1 MSSRLASHSLSLS
14 TQRRVGPSRWLSLAG
29 EARVSARARGILEAL
44 PWRQA
49 EARPSNGTSKAR
61 YAFGGAGGVQ
71 MSRKLHRFPH
81 CWPTLVSDTCLVLG
95 GCVLIFSVLYL
106 INWIVMIGYSYCLLR
121 SFWSFLDSWCCAN
134 VLCTR
139 HEGLFFRHPPPPRS
153 KHPHKTPNRA
163 QPAPPQPERHP
174 RQGGWGEQDQPRA
187 AGLFFGKGPK

>member
-1 MSSRLASHSLSLS
+1 MSNRLASHSLSLS

-106 INWIVMIGYSYCLLR
+106 INGIVMIGYWLLLR
-121 SFWSFLDSWCCAN
+121 SRLRSLFGLWTL
-134 VLCTR
+134 VLCQCAVHAT
-139 HEGLFFRHPPPPRS
+139 
-153 KHPHKTPNRA
+153 
-163 QPAPPQPERHP
+163 
-174 RQGGWGEQDQPRA
+174 
-187 AGLFFGKGPK
+187 

>member
-106 INWIVMIGYSYCLLR
+106 INWIVMIGYSYRLTCGLFGL
-121 SFWSFLDSWCCAN
+121 SCDSCWCCAN

-153 KHPHKTPNRA
+153 KHPQKTPNRA

-174 RQGGWGEQDQPRA
+174 RHRGG
-187 AGLFFGKGPK
+187 GP